1 MKTFKALAALL
12 SYPESG
18 LVAALPEIE
27 SVLRDERLV
36 SAGAR
41 TALAR
46 LFDALRAGDLLDAQ
60 EAYVAL
66 FDRVRSLS
74 LHLFEHVHGESRDRG
89 QAMVDLRAL
98 YAGAGYELA
107 TDELPDYLPAFLEF
121 LAYRPLDEALAHL
134 ADTVH
139 LLERIG
145 ARLVKRGSPYAAVFQ
160 ALLEIAG
167 ASCDAATVSD
177 DDIRAEDDP
186 AALDALWQEQPA
198 FGPTAGCGN
207 APAPTVAPIT
217 FHKGVAA

>member
-12 SYPESG
+12 SYPEAA

-27 SVLRDERLV
+27 SVLREERLV
-36 SAGAR
+36 GAAAR

-46 LFDALRAGDLLDAQ
+46 LARELRDGDLLDVQ

-89 QAMVDLRAL
+89 QAMVDLLAL
-98 YAGAGYELA
+98 YGRHGYALA

-121 LAYRPLDEALAHL
+121 LSYRPLDEALGHL
-134 ADTVH
+134 ADIVH
-139 LLERIG
+139 LLDGVG
-145 ARLVKRGSPYAAVFQ
+145 ARLAKRGSAYAAVFQ
-160 ALLEIAG
+160 ALLELSG
-167 ASCDAATVSD
+167 ASCDAASVSD
-177 DDIRAEDDP
+177 EDIRAEDDP
-186 AALDALWQEQPA
+186 AVLDALWQEQPA
-198 FGPTAGCGN
+198 FGPGAGCGKS
-207 APAPTVAPIT
+207 PGPSVAPIT

>member
-12 SYPESG
+12 SYPEAP

-36 SAGAR
+36 SAAAR

-46 LFDALRAGDLLDAQ
+46 LVRELREHDVLDAQ
-60 EAYVAL
+60 ETYVTL

-89 QAMVDLRAL
+89 QAMVDLLAL
-98 YAGAGYELA
+98 YDRHGYTLA

-121 LAYRPLDEALAHL
+121 LSYRPLDEALGHL
-134 ADTVH
+134 ADIVH
-139 LLERIG
+139 LLERVG
-145 ARLVKRGSPYAAVFQ
+145 ARLAKRGSAYAAVFQ
-160 ALLEIAG
+160 ALLELAG
-167 ASCDAATVSD
+167 ESCDAATVSD
-177 DDIRAEDDP
+177 EEIRAEDDP

-198 FGPTAGCGN
+198 FGPGAGCGKS
-207 APAPTVAPIT
+207 PAPTVAPIT